1 MIGYYVV
8 AYNSAM
14 ENQANE
20 NSANKMTKQVDESE
34 IAKRALLQKVY
45 VGFIGSVKTMIDSG
59 YGGCAISLDLPTD
72 SMVSQIDPEGR
83 NCLSALRDPSK
94 PFFLGYVHLDVSYL
108 GKTVKKLLFSVW
120 NKLEVPM
127 ILGARWICKSRAI
140 LQSDDGTEIKVSL
153 SEKRKKW
160 YSKLFSKDDDNINYL
175 ATKVS
180 VEVDGTGSVRAR
192 ISTNRLHSV
201 IRRDQLTDLQLSNLI
216 PTSDATR
223 KRSKVEG
230 HVSLDVTYAGMTI
243 REENVR
249 VVSES
254 DYPADKLILGMNWI
268 NKSRV
273 VIQSK
278 GSKIT
283 VLPPQ
288 IQNQK

>member
-1 MIGYYVV
+1 MVEWHP
-8 AYNSAM
+8 YNPDDHRVTSLCIIR
-14 ENQANE
+14 
-20 NSANKMTKQVDESE
+20 MTVEWHPYN
-34 IAKRALLQKVY
+34 R
-45 VGFIGSVKTMIDSG
+45 
-59 YGGCAISLDLPTD
+59 
-72 SMVSQIDPEGR
+72 
-83 NCLSALRDPSK
+83 
-94 PFFLGYVHLDVSYL
+94 
-108 GKTVKKLLFSVW
+108 
-120 NKLEVPM
+120 
-127 ILGARWICKSRAI
+127 
-140 LQSDDGTEIKVSL
+140 DDGTELKVSL

-243 REENVR
+243 RQENVR

-254 DYPADKLILGMNWI
+254 DYPADELILGMNWI

-273 VIQSK
+273 LIQSK
-278 GSKIT
+278 GSKII

-288 IQNQK
+288 IQNQKWWRWDNKLIATEFYKNPTKLNEGMNNKFEYWTWIDTIEHHYWTKNFFLVCINNYVKLGLKINSNMNKM